1 MITNVDSMNDSDPV
15 NPINLRERFECRYK
29 INHDPAYYSE
39 YGRRA
44 RVDDPW
50 LQIIP
55 CHHGEIFPWG
65 GDLLAA
71 STSRRGAI
79 ANRLSELDCCEV
91 KQDGSDGVT
100 VTFHIDDFRK
110 VADLIRPRGSRQLS
124 PSRRRAFVKAG
135 QSSRLS
141 KQPGHNSVSDDKDT
155 SSLPNSKSDSENSN

>member
-65 GDLLAA
+65 GTCSQPVLPAGEQSPTACLNSIAA
-71 STSRRGAI
+71 R
-79 ANRLSELDCCEV
+79 
-91 KQDGSDGVT
+91 
-100 VTFHIDDFRK
+100 
-110 VADLIRPRGSRQLS
+110 
-124 PSRRRAFVKAG
+124 
-135 QSSRLS
+135 
-141 KQPGHNSVSDDKDT
+141 
-155 SSLPNSKSDSENSN
+155 